1 MTNDQRGAVVAMT
14 VSPAVQHALDHVSQ
28 THYTLEEDGSKLPQ
42 TSAPSIIATMLDMV
56 DVRPGQRAMEVGTGS
71 GFSTAL
77 LSHLVGEKGWV
88 TSSDI
93 DPGLIT
99 RAGQRLRADGRANV
113 TLRAAD
119 GATSD
124 DGGERVD
131 RVIAWATLERIPDG
145 WVRHAAPGAVMVVPV
160 QVTDL
165 AKTFLVVRVHVG
177 HGQALKV
184 DGLLRA
190 GFVEATS
197 HVLDQWI
204 VPPRDVDALVHDGE
218 GQPWWLSA
226 SWLRAGD
233 GDTGRRLLRELQT
246 SGRTGQGPLV
256 AGEEPGDFYA
266 FLLATRPEGLT
277 TAALGD
283 PVWRVGASTS
293 TGIALITPDDAG
305 ERVAAGDD
313 SAGDLLAGW
322 AQEWRDQGRPGLGQ
336 MTAELNHGDGGWTV
350 RPTLAVGTPP
360 VAASAL

>member
-1 MTNDQRGAVVAMT
+1 MT
-14 VSPAVQHALDHVSQ
+14 VSPAVQHALDHVSE
-28 THYTLEEDGSKLPQ
+28 THYTLEDDGSKLPQ
-42 TSAPSIIATMLDMV
+42 TSAPSTIATMLDML
-56 DVRPGQRAMEVGTGS
+56 DVRPGQRAVEVGTGS

-77 LSHLVGEKGWV
+77 LSHLVGERGWV

-93 DPGLIT
+93 DPALIT
-99 RAGQRLRADGRANV
+99 RAGQRLHADGRANV

-119 GATSD
+119 GADGD
-124 DGGERVD
+124 DGEQVD

-145 WVRHAAPGAVMVVPV
+145 WVRRAAPGAVMVVPV

-177 HGQALKV
+177 HDQALEV
-184 DGLLRA
+184 DGLLQA

-226 SWLRAGD
+226 SWLRS
-233 GDTGRRLLRELQT
+233 GDTGRRLLQELQT
-246 SGRTGQGPLV
+246 SGRTVEGPLV
-256 AGEEPGDFYA
+256 AGEEPADFYA
-266 FLLATRPEGLT
+266 FLLATRPGGLT

-283 PVWRVGASTS
+283 PVWRIGASTS
-293 TGIALITPDDAG
+293 TGIALITPRDAG
-305 ERVAAGDD
+305 RHVAAGDD

-322 AQEWRDQGRPGLGQ
+322 VQEWRGQGRPGLGQ
-336 MTAELNHGDGGWTV
+336 MTAELHHGDGGWAV

-360 VAASAL
+360 VGAPAL

>member
-1 MTNDQRGAVVAMT
+1 MT
-14 VSPAVQHALDHVSQ
+14 VSPAVQHALDHVSEI
-28 THYTLEEDGSKLPQ
+28 HYTLEDDGSKLPQ
-42 TSAPSIIATMLDMV
+42 TSAPSTIATMLDML
-56 DVRPGQRAMEVGTGS
+56 DVQPGQRAKEVGTGS

-93 DPGLIT
+93 DPALIR
-99 RAGQRLRADGRANV
+99 RARQRLRADGRANV

-124 DGGERVD
+124 DGEQVD
-131 RVIAWATLERIPDG
+131 RVIAWATVERIPDG
-145 WVRHAAPGAVMVVPV
+145 WVRRAAPGAVMVVPV

-177 HGQALKV
+177 HGQALEV
-184 DGLLRA
+184 DELLQA

-226 SWLRAGD
+226 SWLRSGD
-233 GDTGRRLLRELQT
+233 GDTGRRLLQELQT
-246 SGRTGQGPLV
+246 SGRTVEGPLV

-283 PVWRVGASTS
+283 PVWRIGASTS
-293 TGIALITPDDAG
+293 AGIALITPRDADQQ
-305 ERVAAGDD
+305 VAAGDD
-313 SAGDLLAGW
+313 SASDLLAGW
-322 AQEWRDQGRPGLGQ
+322 AQEWRDQGRPGLDQ
-336 MTAELNHGDGGWTV
+336 MTAELHHGDDGWTV

-360 VAASAL
+360 IGASAL